1 MNFIWAD
8 LEKLINEVIRER
20 LVLKPGENG
29 WDKYA
34 ELVGKAYMAAPEF
47 ESRAVPHYQAL
58 IPFIEK
64 MFRQIQSR
72 VKIEWVDHHPYESAQ
87 DLKDDVALTGI
98 LKIATLD
105 SKHDIF
111 SPELNWKFRA
121 IHDYM
126 AHIQAI
132 GSRGTDFS
140 LRGEIAAYN
149 VHLKTIPI
157 KAIPALFTEVIGQ
170 VSAYYYLGG
179 QFPGVQKIVLLD
191 GFDYENVGEVEGY
204 DIENKEL
211 IIQDEEYDIP

>member
-1 MNFIWAD
+1 MNFIWTD
-8 LEKLINEVIRER
+8 LEELINEVLAER

-34 ELVGKAYMAAPEF
+34 KLIGKAYMAAPQF
-47 ESRAVPHYQAL
+47 EARAVPHYQAL
-58 IPFIEK
+58 APFIEK
-64 MFRQIQSR
+64 MFKQIQSR
-72 VKIEWVDHHPYESAQ
+72 VEIKFVDYHPYETAEH
-87 DLKDDVALTGI
+87 LRNDVKNTGI

-111 SPELNWKFRA
+111 GQELNWKFRA

-132 GSRGTDFS
+132 GSRGTEFN

-149 VHLKTIPI
+149 VHLKTIPS

-170 VSAYYYLGG
+170 VCTYYYLGG
-179 QFPGVQKIVLLD
+179 RFPDIQKNYNIRW
-191 GFDYENVGEVEGY
+191 
-204 DIENKEL
+204 I
-211 IIQDEEYDIP
+211 

>member
-1 MNFIWAD
+1 MDFVWAD
-8 LEKLINEVIRER
+8 LEKLINEVLAER

-34 ELVGKAYMAAPEF
+34 ELVGKAYMDAPNF

-64 MFRQIQSR
+64 MFKQIQSR
-72 VKIEWVDHHPYESAQ
+72 VKIEFVDYHPYKDAQ
-87 DLKDDVALTGI
+87 ELRDDVKKTGI
-98 LKIATLD
+98 LKIATID

-111 SPELNWKFRA
+111 IPEVNWKFRA

-132 GSRGTDFS
+132 GSRGTEFS

-149 VHLKTIPI
+149 AHLKTVPP

-170 VSAYYYLGG
+170 VCTYYYLGG
-179 QFPGVQKIVLLD
+179 KFAPIQKIVLLD
-191 GFDYENVGEVEGY
+191 GFDYINVGEIKGY
-204 DIENKEL
+204 NIKGKEL
-211 IIQDEEYDIP
+211 VTKD